1 MKMPPDILTF
11 LLRGGHLNVE
21 ERKET
26 GLWPNE
32 RLLYSEVLDHLA
44 SVIQTE
50 EWFPSRM
57 PDHKPGELVYEGTVI
72 QKVSPS
78 RFICHS
84 RRPSVYD
91 LCVLAEESKKQFSR
105 AKDAAE
111 FYLKWELNLPGR
123 LDSWIVE

>member
-1 MKMPPDILTF
+1 MKMPPDILTL

-21 ERKET
+21 ERKEK

-32 RLLYSEVLDHLA
+32 RLRYSEVLNHLSA
-44 SVIQTE
+44 VVEQE
-50 EWFPSRM
+50 EWFPRPM
-57 PDHKPGELVYEGTVI
+57 PEQKPGELVYEGTVI
-72 QKVSPS
+72 QRVSPS

-91 LCVLAEESKKQFSR
+91 LCIVAEESQKEFRKAR
-105 AKDAAE
+105 EAAE

>member
-1 MKMPPDILTF
+1 MNMSPDILTF

-21 ERKET
+21 ERKAR

-32 RLLYSEVLDHLA
+32 QLRYSEVLDHLV
-44 SVIQTE
+44 SIIQSA
-50 EWFPSRM
+50 EWFPRRM
-57 PDHKPGELVYEGTVI
+57 PDHKQGDLVYEGTVI
-72 QKVSPS
+72 QNVSPS

-91 LCVLAEESKKQFSR
+91 LRALAEQSQKEFSK

-111 FYLKWELNLPGR
+111 FYLKWELQLPGR
-123 LDSWIVE
+123 LDSWVVE

>member
-21 ERKET
+21 ERQAK

-32 RLLYSEVLDHLA
+32 RLQYSEVLDHLA
-44 SVIQTE
+44 NVIQQE
-50 EWFPSRM
+50 EWFPRM
-57 PDHKPGELVYEGTVI
+57 MPEHKAGDLVYEGTVV
-72 QKVSPS
+72 QRVSPS
-78 RFICHS
+78 RFMCHS
-84 RRPSVYD
+84 RKPSVYD
-91 LCVLAEESKKQFSR
+91 LGTVAEESHQEFR
-105 AKDAAE
+105 GAREAAE

>member
-1 MKMPPDILTF
+1 MP
-11 LLRGGHLNVE
+11 
-21 ERKET
+21 
-26 GLWPNE
+26 
-32 RLLYSEVLDHLA
+32 A
-44 SVIQTE
+44 
-50 EWFPSRM
+50 
-57 PDHKPGELVYEGTVI
+57 HKPGELVFEGTVI

-91 LCVLAEESKKQFSR
+91 LYTVAEEAQKEFHR
-105 AKDAAE
+105 AQDAAA

>member
-1 MKMPPDILTF
+1 MNMPPEILTL

-21 ERKET
+21 ERKAK

-32 RLLYSEVLDHLA
+32 RLRYPEVVDHLTG
-44 SVIQTE
+44 VIQNE

-57 PDHKPGELVYEGTVI
+57 PEHKPGELVYEGTVI

-84 RRPSVYD
+84 CRPSVYD
-91 LCVLAEESKKQFSR
+91 LQVLAEQCQKEFVKAR
-105 AKDAAE
+105 DAAE
-111 FYLKWELNLPGR
+111 FYLKWEFNLPGR